1 MNRRPLL
8 RDTTKFRACRLGER
22 ASPAGEREQ
31 VLYEGKTAPYD
42 YVSEVKYCA
51 KSYVPVLYLAIETLT
66 GIESVKIGE
75 GGAFG
80 YDKASGSILL
90 GGMNAQTVTV
100 YNLSG
105 QVVRSVGKAFN
116 SKLNLSNGVYVVK
129 AISADGNVVTR
140 KIQVK

>member
-1 MNRRPLL
+1 
-8 RDTTKFRACRLGER
+8 
-22 ASPAGEREQ
+22 
-31 VLYEGKTAPYD
+31 
-42 YVSEVKYCA
+42 
-51 KSYVPVLYLAIETLT
+51 
-66 GIESVKIGE
+66 
-75 GGAFG
+75 
-80 YDKASGSILL
+80 
-90 GGMNAQTVTV
+90 MNAQTVTV